1 MIRTS
6 MKHRPG
12 RMRVNIIA
20 AIVALCVSA
29 VGIHHFVAAAEAH
42 EEGTG
47 ASGASGIA
55 AHAEMKTE
63 PGIPTA
69 GRTAVLTF
77 HITDPQGRPVRL
89 SVMHDR
95 LMHVVVVS
103 RDFNIF
109 AHIHPE
115 DSGPITDKMKE
126 SATFPVHYTFP
137 KAGEYLVA
145 VDYVVKGNHFS
156 NHFIVN
162 VSGRHHMGQLKK
174 DLSREKNFGDYHV
187 TLSTSPVHIR
197 AGEATSLKY
206 FIEKGGNPVTDLE
219 PYLSAPMHIAI
230 VLSDLNHF
238 IHAHGRVPGMSEKHH
253 TDQPVGHI
261 HGMTHGKFGPY
272 VEAHVVFPAKGLY
285 KIFGQIKHRGKII
298 LTQFM
303 VEVE

>member
-1 MIRTS
+1 MIPTS
-6 MKHRPG
+6 IKHGTG
-12 RMRVNIIA
+12 RIRINMIA
-20 AIVALCVSA
+20 AIIALFVSA
-29 VGIHHFVAAAEAH
+29 VGINYFAAAAEAH

-47 ASGASGIA
+47 ASGANGIA

-63 PGIPTA
+63 PRIPRA
-69 GRTAVLTF
+69 GRPAVLTF
-77 HITDPQGRPVRL
+77 HITDPQGRPVQL

-115 DSGPITDKMKE
+115 DSGPITDKMREK
-126 SATFPVHYTFP
+126 ATFPVHYTFP

-145 VDYVVKGNHFS
+145 VDYVVKDHHFS
-156 NHFIVN
+156 KHFIVD
-162 VSGRHHMGQLKK
+162 VTGRHHMGQLKK

-230 VLSDLNHF
+230 VLSDLNNF
-238 IHAHGRVPGMSEKHH
+238 IHAHGMVPGMSGKHH
-253 TDQPVGHI
+253 MDQPVGHI
-261 HGMTHGKFGPY
+261 HGMTRGKLGPY
-272 VEAHVVFPAKGLY
+272 VVANVVFPVKGLY
-285 KIFGQIKHRGKII
+285 KIFGQIKHHGRII